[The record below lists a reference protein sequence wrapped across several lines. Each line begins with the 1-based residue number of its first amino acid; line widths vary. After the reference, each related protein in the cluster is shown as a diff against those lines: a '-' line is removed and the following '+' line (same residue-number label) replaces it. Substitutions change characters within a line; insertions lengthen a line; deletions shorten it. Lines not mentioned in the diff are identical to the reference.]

1 MLGWREVELLIPKT
15 ESRQVLSSTI
25 FENSSVCFH
34 VRILLVCSKIHL
46 YTLCTSWSW
55 SWLLGVLHSP
65 SLPSLVG
72 CTLRFSLCFLSFLVL
87 TLRCDRQRMCRLD
100 GGWNF
105 WFHKLLTTAYS
116 KQVLNSLLLLRF
128 YARKSIFCNFRMF
141 VLILTFKWM
150 LLQSRCT
157 PLSKSCQLQ
166 VDVLA
171 LISRLDFAAWQAE
184 DVQTWWRVE
193 LPIPQ
198 TYYRAFKASFEFY
211 AISSILR
218 SKILFYNL
226 CLSQAIVI
234 LELIL
239 DWKCCVAILS
249 PTLVKIARGLSFMY
263 VSHLMCRHK
272 HILSSAC
279 LRSKIATNSKSVRI
293 FTCRGV
299 TT

>member
-15 ESRQVLSSTI
+15 ESRQVLISSI

-72 CTLRFSLCFLSFLVL
+72 CTLRFSLCFLSLLLL

-128 YARKSIFCNFRMF
+128 YARKSIFCNLR
-141 VLILTFKWM
+141 
-150 LLQSRCT
+150 
-157 PLSKSCQLQ
+157 LSWFWSLNECCFNQ
-166 VDVLA
+166 DVLHSPSPVSCR
-171 LISRLDFAAWQAE
+171 LMFSLWFLGLTLRRDRQRMYRLDGGWNFRFRKLTTAHSKQ
-184 DVQTWWRVE
+184 VSNSMPFLR
-193 LPIPQ
+193 
-198 TYYRAFKASFEFY
+198 FY
-211 AISSILR
+211 VRRFFSTI
-218 SKILFYNL
+218 Y
-226 CLSQAIVI
+226 
-234 LELIL
+234 
-239 DWKCCVAILS
+239 
-249 PTLVKIARGLSFMY
+249 
-263 VSHLMCRHK
+263 
-272 HILSSAC
+272 AC
-279 LRSKIATNSKSVRI
+279 LKRLWSLS
-293 FTCRGV
+293 
-299 TT
+299 